1 MFTYEDL
8 KIEIHPE
15 VYDPA
20 EDTFLLLK
28 SIKIFN
34 GALVFE
40 IGTGT
45 GIIALFCAKHGAN
58 VVCSDINP
66 FSIETVEKNYKS
78 NESLLKGRLDIRM
91 GDLYSVL
98 ESDEFFDIIIF
109 NPPYLPTKPKDIV
122 GGSGWFDKSVDGGVD
137 GLNVIK
143 RFLNGLPLFL
153 KKNGRAYFVFSSLSD
168 EKSLRKILDKNK
180 LEFDVVV
187 SQRFNDE
194 VLDVYCVWLK

>member
-1 MFTYEDL
+1 MFTHEGL
-8 KIEIHPE
+8 RIETHPE

-20 EDTFLLLK
+20 EDTFLLLN
-28 SIKIFN
+28 SIEIHEN
-34 GALVFE
+34 NIVFE

-45 GIIALFCAKHGAN
+45 GIIALFCAMQGAD

-66 FSIETVEKNYKS
+66 FSIEIVKKNYMLNK
-78 NESLLKGRLDIRM
+78 SLLKGKLDIRH

-98 ESDEFFDIIIF
+98 KNDEFFDIIVF
-109 NPPYLPTKPKDIV
+109 NPPYLPTKSEDVV

-143 RFLNGLPLFL
+143 RFLEGLSLFL
-153 KKNGRAYFVFSSLSD
+153 KKNGKAYFMFSSLSD

-194 VLDVYCVWLK
+194 ILYVYCVWLN